1 MQAFTITVVLFICV
15 HATSQ
20 YLTRV
25 RVKNYF
31 SSSIAFV
38 VLFFVYNLFYF
49 FMCCMEGAALT
60 GMLWNEII
68 TLAQYT
74 IGYH

>member
-1 MQAFTITVVLFICV
+1 MEAFTITLVLFICV

-20 YLTRV
+20 YLIRV
-25 RVKNYF
+25 RVKKDF
-31 SSSIAFV
+31 SSSFAII
-38 VLFFVYNLFYF
+38 VLFFIYNLFYF
-49 FMCCMEGAALT
+49 FMRCLEGAALT

-68 TLAQYT
+68 TLTQYT